1 MILWTIQWV
10 IISALLIGLMHY
22 LYSFFENILSVP
34 QSKDLVNKNTIR
46 YNDNSNNLIIKN
58 DDSQPSD
65 TTLITTPDTT
75 IIESNALITN
85 NTIINNAINSNAI
98 NSNAINSNAINS
110 NNSMEMELKQYLQS
124 INTVKQPI
132 QTPISAP
139 LLYS

>member
-10 IISALLIGLMHY
+10 IISVLLIGLMHY

-98 NSNAINSNAINS
+98 NSN
-110 NNSMEMELKQYLQS
+110 NSMEMELKQYLQS

>member
-98 NSNAINSNAINS
+98 NSN
-110 NNSMEMELKQYLQS
+110 NSMEMELKQYLQS

-132 QTPISAP
+132 QSPTSAP
-139 LLYS
+139 LLHS